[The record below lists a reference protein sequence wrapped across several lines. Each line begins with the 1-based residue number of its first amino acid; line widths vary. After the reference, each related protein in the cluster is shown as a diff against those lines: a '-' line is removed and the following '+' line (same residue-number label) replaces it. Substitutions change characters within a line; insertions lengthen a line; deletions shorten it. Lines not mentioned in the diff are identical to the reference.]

1 MIYTGYVVQND
12 VASNVVKVWCPYRD
26 GVALFKKHKGFGG
39 NTGNLKTADLNKLIS
54 ASSDCYMT
62 SELVSGNEYLYDP
75 STDSST
81 TQENIPDMNADT
93 MHDISSAR
101 PDQIKNSYSSPGNN
115 FTVGSVFTN
124 PTANFLQSYHMGTT
138 DGTQINTYDNTP
150 KGNFVHLT
158 VGTRVLVCF
167 PDKRNIG
174 FIIRQI
180 PIHDSWSKMLL
191 NMAGED

>member
-12 VASNVVKVWCPYRD
+12 MTSNVVKVWCPYRD

-39 NTGNLKTADLNKLIS
+39 NTGNLKIADLNKLIS

-62 SELVSGNEYLYDP
+62 SELVSGNEYLYDAA
-75 STDSST
+75 TDSST
-81 TQENIPDMNADT
+81 TQENIPDMNSNT
-93 MHDISSAR
+93 MYNISEAR
-101 PDQIKNSYSSPGNN
+101 PDQIKNKYSSPGYD

-124 PTANFLQSYHMGTT
+124 PAANLLQSYHPATS
-138 DGTQINTYDNTP
+138 DGTRINTYDNTP

-180 PIHDSWSKMLL
+180 PIPDAWSKMLL
-191 NMAGED
+191 NMSGED

>member
-1 MIYTGYVVQND
+1 MIYTGYVVQNETGS
-12 VASNVVKVWCPYRD
+12 ATVKVWCPYRD

-54 ASSDCYMT
+54 AASDCYMT
-62 SELVSGNEYLYDP
+62 SDFVSGNEYLYDP
-75 STDSST
+75 TTDSST
-81 TQENIPDMNADT
+81 TQENIPDMNENT
-93 MHDISSAR
+93 MYDISSAR
-101 PDQIKNSYSSPGNN
+101 PDQITNQYSSPGYN
-115 FTVGSVFTN
+115 FRSRSVFTN
-124 PTANFLQSYHMGTT
+124 PAANFVQSYHIATAEGTE
-138 DGTQINTYDNTP
+138 INTYDNTP

-180 PIHDSWSKMLL
+180 PIPDSWSKMLL
-191 NMAGED
+191 NVTGEN